1 METLGAIMTQPDN
14 SFIKRQQ
21 KLTNLLTAAGLD
33 ALVLNPG
40 PSLTYLTGLHFHLME
55 RPVVGIFGTGHP
67 FQIILPALETQK
79 LVGLPYEVDHTSYGE
94 DPTAW
99 PGIFKQVLGRY
110 PAGKIGV
117 ENSQLRLL
125 EFRLLEAAF
134 SKAEF
139 IDAGEVVAGLRMYK
153 DEDELAHMQK
163 AVDIA
168 EAALRDALA
177 LVKIGMTEK
186 ELAAELVLQLL
197 RHGSEGELPFQP
209 IVSTGPNGA
218 NPHAVPTERKLA
230 AGDLVVIDYGARHNG
245 YISDITRTFG
255 IAEVSQEKEQV
266 HQIVVESNAAGRA
279 AARPGLPCSTVDQA
293 ARQVIEEA
301 GYGQYFIHRTGHGIG
316 MEAHE
321 GPYIRDPNPMLLEPG
336 MTFTV
341 EPGIYLPDRF
351 GVRIEDNVVI
361 TKGGLRSLTNLP
373 RPLQIIGS

>member
-1 METLGAIMTQPDN
+1 LV
-14 SFIKRQQ
+14 KRQQ
-21 KLTNLLTAAGLD
+21 KLIKLLKAAELD
-33 ALVLNPG
+33 GLVLNPG

-55 RPVVGIFGTGHP
+55 RPVVGIFSTEHP
-67 FQIILPALETQK
+67 LQIILPELETQK
-79 LVGLPYEVDHTSYGE
+79 LSGLPYEVSHTSYGE
-94 DPTAW
+94 NPSTW
-99 PGIFKQVLGRY
+99 PGIFNQVLGKY

-125 EFRLLEAAF
+125 EYRLLETAL

-139 IDAGEVVAGLRMYK
+139 VDAGEVVAGLRMFK
-153 DEDELAHMQK
+153 DQVELEYMQK

-168 EAALRDALA
+168 EDALRAALA
-177 LVKIGMTEK
+177 LVKVGITEK
-186 ELAAELVLQLL
+186 ELAAELVMQLL

-230 AGDLVVIDYGARHNG
+230 AGDLMVIDYGARHNG

-255 IAEVSQEKEQV
+255 IAELSPEQEQV

-279 AARPGLPCSTVDQA
+279 TAKPGLPCSAVDRA
-293 ARQVIEEA
+293 ARQVIEQS
-301 GYGQYFIHRTGHGIG
+301 GFGQYFIHRTGHGIG

-336 MTFTV
+336 MTFTI

-361 TKGGLRSLTNLP
+361 TEDGLHSLTNLP
-373 RPLQIIGS
+373 RPLQIIG